1 MAGAHAPVSRGLKFL
16 GSYRYQLDDKG
27 RVSLPAAFRR
37 EAPDQRFVLVQ
48 AYPPSLSLFPELT
61 WAAVEERFL
70 DLLWHQPDA
79 RLWAQKALAS
89 AVEVEPDAQGR
100 ILIPARLQQ
109 AAGLDGEA
117 LLVGLIDRVEIW
129 NPERF
134 EAAVRERAPLFEHFA
149 PQIFR

>member
-1 MAGAHAPVSRGLKFL
+1 MTGAHAPVSRGLKFL

-37 EAPDQRFVLVQ
+37 EAPDQRFVLIQ
-48 AYPPSLSLFPELT
+48 AYPPSLSLYPELT

-70 DLLWHQPDA
+70 DLLGHQPEA
-79 RLWAQKALAS
+79 RSWVAKVLQN

-100 ILIPARLQQ
+100 ILIPARLQE
-109 AAGLDGEA
+109 AAGLDGEV
-117 LLVGLIDRVEIW
+117 LLVGLINRVEIW

-134 EAAVRERAPLFEHFA
+134 EAMVREEAPRFEHFA